1 MKARDLAYETG
12 SALLANRV
20 RSLLTILGI
29 VIGIAAVIAL
39 TSLIDGMRAAIVGQ
53 LGLNA
58 ARTVEIVC
66 WPPNNRQLTEA
77 DVETMARDLAGDY
90 DFITCYA
97 YAAWSSVSS
106 STSTSEEMDIMACDE
121 KFFEARGLKAEKGRV
136 FTAEENEESSMVVV
150 LGGASVKK
158 LFGRADAD
166 AVGKTVRI
174 GNDTYTVVGTLESD
188 SMQGDW
194 CVAYIPYRTAKV
206 RLIGQQSGAMLNI
219 FGFARESADIYGV
232 AERTDSYLRT
242 KYNIPE
248 ADPDGGGTSEEGY
261 CYISTAQSM
270 LDQLESTMSS
280 FRLMAFAVA
289 GISLLVGGIGI
300 MNMMLTNVT
309 ERIREIGLRKAL
321 GAKRADI
328 TAQFLLESIAI
339 CVVGGVIGV
348 AVGYG
353 AAWLLAGLAGSSLG
367 YENLVPV
374 ITPQTALVAAGICCG
389 IGVLFG
395 FYPARRA
402 ARLDPVEALRYQ

>member
-66 WPPNNRQLTEA
+66 WPPNNRQLTEV

-219 FGFARESADIYGV
+219 FGFARENADIYGV

-261 CYISTAQSM
+261 CHISTAQSM

-339 CVVGGVIGV
+339 CIVGGVIGV

-353 AAWLLAGLAGSSLG
+353 AAWLLAGFAGSSLG

>member
-58 ARTVEIVC
+58 ARTVEIMC

-77 DVETMARDLAGDY
+77 DVEAMARDLAGDY
-90 DFITCYA
+90 DFITYYA

-121 KFFEARGLKAEKGRV
+121 RLCEAMGLKVEKGRF

-158 LFGRADAD
+158 LFGTADAD

-174 GNDTYTVVGTLESD
+174 GNDTYTVVGTLESN

-194 CVAYIPYRTAKV
+194 CVAYIPYQTAKV
-206 RLIGQQSGAMLNI
+206 RLIGQQSGAMLSI
-219 FGFARESADIYGV
+219 FGFARENADIYGV

-248 ADPDGGGTSEEGY
+248 ADPDGGGSSEEGY
-261 CYISTAQSM
+261 CYVSTAQSM
-270 LDQLESTMSS
+270 LNQLESTMSS

-339 CVVGGVIGV
+339 CIVGGVIGV

-353 AAWLLAGLAGSSLG
+353 AAWLLAGFAGSSLG

-374 ITPQTALVAAGICCG
+374 ITPQTALLAAGICCG

>member
-1 MKARDLAYETG
+1 
-12 SALLANRV
+12 
-20 RSLLTILGI
+20 
-29 VIGIAAVIAL
+29 
-39 TSLIDGMRAAIVGQ
+39 
-53 LGLNA
+53 
-58 ARTVEIVC
+58 
-66 WPPNNRQLTEA
+66 
-77 DVETMARDLAGDY
+77 
-90 DFITCYA
+90 
-97 YAAWSSVSS
+97 
-106 STSTSEEMDIMACDE
+106 MACDE
-121 KFFEARGLKAEKGRV
+121 KFFEARGLKAEKGRF

-158 LFGRADAD
+158 LFGREDAD

-174 GNDTYTVVGTLESD
+174 GNDSYTVVGTLESD

-219 FGFARESADIYGV
+219 FGFARENADIYGV

-248 ADPDGGGTSEEGY
+248 ADPDGGGSSEEGY

-353 AAWLLAGLAGSSLG
+353 AAWLLAGFAGSSLG

-374 ITPQTALVAAGICCG
+374 ITPQTALLAAGICCG

>member
-188 SMQGDW
+188 SMQDDW

-339 CVVGGVIGV
+339 CIVGGVIGV

>member
-106 STSTSEEMDIMACDE
+106 SASTSEEMDIMACDE

-174 GNDTYTVVGTLESD
+174 GNDSYTVVGTLESD

-219 FGFARESADIYGV
+219 FGFARENADIYGV

-248 ADPDGGGTSEEGY
+248 ADPDGGGSSEEGY

-300 MNMMLTNVT
+300 MNMMFTNVT

-339 CVVGGVIGV
+339 CIVGGVIGV

-353 AAWLLAGLAGSSLG
+353 AAWLLASFAGSSLG

-374 ITPQTALVAAGICCG
+374 ITPQTALLAAGICCG

>member
-188 SMQGDW
+188 NMQGDW

-339 CVVGGVIGV
+339 CIVGGVIGV

>member
-97 YAAWSSVSS
+97 YAWSSVSS
-106 STSTSEEMDIMACDE
+106 STSASEEMDIMACDE

-158 LFGRADAD
+158 LFGREDAD

-174 GNDTYTVVGTLESD
+174 GNDSYTVVGTLESD

-206 RLIGQQSGAMLNI
+206 RLIGQQNGAPLNI

-232 AERTDSYLRT
+232 AEHTDSYLRT

-248 ADPDGGGTSEEGY
+248 ADPDGGGSSEEGY
-261 CYISTAQSM
+261 CHISTAQSM

-339 CVVGGVIGV
+339 CIVGGGIGV
-348 AVGYG
+348 TVGYG

>member
-106 STSTSEEMDIMACDE
+106 SSSASEEMDIMACDE

-248 ADPDGGGTSEEGY
+248 ADPDGGGSSEEGY
-261 CYISTAQSM
+261 CYVSTAQSM

-300 MNMMLTNVT
+300 MNMMFTNVT

-339 CVVGGVIGV
+339 CIVGGVIGV

-395 FYPARRA
+395 FYPARHA

>member
-12 SALLANRV
+12 SALLANRM
-20 RSLLTILGI
+20 RTLLTILGI

-58 ARTVEIVC
+58 ARTVEITC

-90 DFITCYA
+90 DFITCCA
-97 YAAWSSVSS
+97 NAWSSVSS
-106 STSTSEEMDIMACDE
+106 PTSSSEEM
-121 KFFEARGLKAEKGRV
+121 GLKAQKGRV

-158 LFGRADAD
+158 LFGQADAD

-194 CVAYIPYRTAKV
+194 CVAYIPHRTAKV
-206 RLIGQQSGAMLNI
+206 RLIGQQGGAMLNI
-219 FGFARESADIYGV
+219 FGFARENADIYGV

-242 KYNIPE
+242 KYKIPE
-248 ADPDGGGTSEEGY
+248 ADPNGGGSSEEGY
-261 CYISTAQSM
+261 CHVSTAQSM
-270 LDQLESTMSS
+270 LDQLESTM

-339 CVVGGVIGV
+339 CIVGGVIGV

-353 AAWLLAGLAGSSLG
+353 AAWLLAGFAGSSLG

-374 ITPQTALVAAGICCG
+374 ITPQTALLAAGICCG

>member
-77 DVETMARDLAGDY
+77 DVEAMARDLAGDY
-90 DFITCYA
+90 DFITYYA
-97 YAAWSSVSS
+97 YASWSSVSS

-121 KFFEARGLKAEKGRV
+121 KFFEARGMKAEKGRV

-174 GNDTYTVVGTLESD
+174 GNDTYTVVGTLESN

-206 RLIGQQSGAMLNI
+206 RLIGQQSGAMLDI
-219 FGFARESADIYGV
+219 FGFARENADIYGV

-248 ADPDGGGTSEEGY
+248 AGPDGGGSSEEGY

-339 CVVGGVIGV
+339 CIVGGVIGV

-353 AAWLLAGLAGSSLG
+353 AAWLLAGFAGSSLG

-374 ITPQTALVAAGICCG
+374 ITPQTALLAAGICCG

>member
-121 KFFEARGLKAEKGRV
+121 KFFEARGLKAEKGRF

-158 LFGRADAD
+158 LFGREDAD

-174 GNDTYTVVGTLESD
+174 GNDSYTVVGTLESD

-248 ADPDGGGTSEEGY
+248 ADPDGGGSSEEGY

-353 AAWLLAGLAGSSLG
+353 AAWLLAGFAGSSLG

-374 ITPQTALVAAGICCG
+374 ITPQTALLAAGICCG

>member
-1 MKARDLAYETG
+1 MKAHDLAYETG

-97 YAAWSSVSS
+97 YAWLSVSS
-106 STSTSEEMDIMACDE
+106 STSSSEEMDITACDE

-206 RLIGQQSGAMLNI
+206 RLIGQQSGAPLNI

-232 AERTDSYLRT
+232 AERTDSYLRA

-248 ADPDGGGTSEEGY
+248 ADPDGGGSSEEGY
-261 CYISTAQSM
+261 CHISTAQSM

-289 GISLLVGGIGI
+289 GISLLVGGIG
-300 MNMMLTNVT
+300 
-309 ERIREIGLRKAL
+309 
-321 GAKRADI
+321 
-328 TAQFLLESIAI
+328 
-339 CVVGGVIGV
+339 V

-374 ITPQTALVAAGICCG
+374 ITPQTALLAAGICCG

>member
-106 STSTSEEMDIMACDE
+106 SASTSEEMDIMACDE

-174 GNDTYTVVGTLESD
+174 GNDSYTVVGTLESD

-219 FGFARESADIYGV
+219 FGFARENADIYGV

-248 ADPDGGGTSEEGY
+248 ADPDGGGSSEEGY

-339 CVVGGVIGV
+339 CIVGGVIGV

-353 AAWLLAGLAGSSLG
+353 AAWLLASFAGSSLG

-374 ITPQTALVAAGICCG
+374 ITPQTALLAAGICCG

>member
-174 GNDTYTVVGTLESD
+174 GNDSYTVVGTLESD

-261 CYISTAQSM
+261 CHISTAQSM

-339 CVVGGVIGV
+339 CIVGGVIGV

-353 AAWLLAGLAGSSLG
+353 AAWLLAGFAGSSLR

>member
-77 DVETMARDLAGDY
+77 DVKTMARDLAGDY

-206 RLIGQQSGAMLNI
+206 RLIGQQSGAPLNI

-248 ADPDGGGTSEEGY
+248 ADPDGGGSSEEGY
-261 CYISTAQSM
+261 CHISTAQSM

-339 CVVGGVIGV
+339 CIVGGVIGV

-374 ITPQTALVAAGICCG
+374 ITPQTALLAAGICCG

>member
-66 WPPNNRQLTEA
+66 WPPNNRQLTET
-77 DVETMARDLAGDY
+77 DVEAMARDLAGDY
-90 DFITCYA
+90 DFITCYT
-97 YAAWSSVSS
+97 YAWSSVSS
-106 STSTSEEMDIMACDE
+106 STSTSEEMDITACDE

-150 LGGASVKK
+150 LGGASVRK

-206 RLIGQQSGAMLNI
+206 RLIGQQSGAPLNI
-219 FGFARESADIYGV
+219 FGFVRESADIYGV
-232 AERTDSYLRT
+232 AKHTDSYLRT

-248 ADPDGGGTSEEGY
+248 ADPDGGGSSEEGY
-261 CYISTAQSM
+261 CHISTAQSM

-280 FRLMAFAVA
+280 F
-289 GISLLVGGIGI
+289 
-300 MNMMLTNVT
+300 
-309 ERIREIGLRKAL
+309 REIGLRKAL

-339 CVVGGVIGV
+339 CIVGGVIGV

-353 AAWLLAGLAGSSLG
+353 AAWLLAGFAGSSLG

-374 ITPQTALVAAGICCG
+374 ITPQTALLAAGICCG

>member
-66 WPPNNRQLTEA
+66 WPPNNRQLTET

-174 GNDTYTVVGTLESD
+174 GNDSYTVVGTLESD

-219 FGFARESADIYGV
+219 FGFARENADIYGV

-248 ADPDGGGTSEEGY
+248 ADPDGGGSSEEGY

-395 FYPARRA
+395 FYPARHA

>member
-248 ADPDGGGTSEEGY
+248 ADPDGGGSSEEGY
-261 CYISTAQSM
+261 CHISTAQSM

-300 MNMMLTNVT
+300 MNMMFTNVT

-339 CVVGGVIGV
+339 CIVGGVIGV

-353 AAWLLAGLAGSSLG
+353 AAWLLAGFAGSSLG

>member
-339 CVVGGVIGV
+339 CIVGGVIGV

>member
-174 GNDTYTVVGTLESD
+174 GNDSYTVVGTLESD

-248 ADPDGGGTSEEGY
+248 ADPDGGGSSEEGY
-261 CYISTAQSM
+261 CHISTAQSM

-339 CVVGGVIGV
+339 CIVGGVIGV

>member
-77 DVETMARDLAGDY
+77 DVEAMARDLAGDY
-90 DFITCYA
+90 DFITYYA
-97 YAAWSSVSS
+97 YAAWSNVTS

-174 GNDTYTVVGTLESD
+174 GNDTYTVVGTLESN

-206 RLIGQQSGAMLNI
+206 RLIGQQSGAMLDI
-219 FGFARESADIYGV
+219 FGFARENADIYGV

-248 ADPDGGGTSEEGY
+248 ADPDGGGSSEEGY
-261 CYISTAQSM
+261 CYVSTAQSM

-339 CVVGGVIGV
+339 CIVGGVIGV

-353 AAWLLAGLAGSSLG
+353 AAWLLAGFAGSSLG

-374 ITPQTALVAAGICCG
+374 ITPQTALLAAGICCG

>member
-77 DVETMARDLAGDY
+77 DVEAMARDLAGDY
-90 DFITCYA
+90 DFITYYA
-97 YAAWSSVSS
+97 YAAWSNVTS

-121 KFFEARGLKAEKGRV
+121 KFFEARGLKAEKGRI
-136 FTAEENEESSMVVV
+136 FTAEENEESSMVAV

-174 GNDTYTVVGTLESD
+174 GNDTYTVVGTLESN

-206 RLIGQQSGAMLNI
+206 RLIGQQSGAMLDI
-219 FGFARESADIYGV
+219 FGFARENADIYGV

-248 ADPDGGGTSEEGY
+248 ADPDGGGSSEEGY
-261 CYISTAQSM
+261 CYVSTAQSM

-339 CVVGGVIGV
+339 CIVGGVIGV

-353 AAWLLAGLAGSSLG
+353 AAWLLAGFAGSSLG

-374 ITPQTALVAAGICCG
+374 ITPQTALLAAGICCG

>member
-58 ARTVEIVC
+58 ARTVEIMC
-66 WPPNNRQLTEA
+66 WPPNNRQITEA
-77 DVETMARDLAGDY
+77 DVEAMARDLAGDY
-90 DFITCYA
+90 DFITYYA
-97 YAAWSSVSS
+97 YASANVTSP
-106 STSTSEEMDIMACDE
+106 TSTSEEMEIMACDE
-121 KFFEARGLKAEKGRV
+121 RLCEAMGLKVEKGRF
-136 FTAEENEESSMVVV
+136 FTAEENEDSSMVVV

-158 LFGRADAD
+158 LFGTADAD

-174 GNDTYTVVGTLESD
+174 GNDTYTVVGTLESN

-194 CVAYIPYRTAKV
+194 CVAYLPYQTAKV
-206 RLIGQQSGAMLNI
+206 RLIGQQGGSMLSI
-219 FGFARESADIYGV
+219 FGFARENADIYGV

-248 ADPDGGGTSEEGY
+248 ADPDGGGSSEEGY
-261 CYISTAQSM
+261 CYVSTAQSM

-339 CVVGGVIGV
+339 CIVGGVIGV

-353 AAWLLAGLAGSSLG
+353 AAWLLAGFAGSSLG

-374 ITPQTALVAAGICCG
+374 ITPQTALLAAGICCG

>member
-166 AVGKTVRI
+166 AVGKTVNI

>member
-1 MKARDLAYETG
+1 MKTRDLAYETG

-77 DVETMARDLAGDY
+77 DVEAMARDLAGDY
-90 DFITCYA
+90 DFITYYA
-97 YAAWSSVSS
+97 YASWSSVSS

-121 KFFEARGLKAEKGRV
+121 KFFEARGMKAEKGRV

-174 GNDTYTVVGTLESD
+174 GNDTYTVVGTLESN

-206 RLIGQQSGAMLNI
+206 RLIGQQSGAMLDI
-219 FGFARESADIYGV
+219 FGFARENADIYGV

-248 ADPDGGGTSEEGY
+248 ADPDGGGSSEEGY

-339 CVVGGVIGV
+339 CIVGGVIGV

-353 AAWLLAGLAGSSLG
+353 AAWLLAGFAGSSLG

-374 ITPQTALVAAGICCG
+374 ITPQTALLAAGICCG

>member
-261 CYISTAQSM
+261 CHISTAQSM

-339 CVVGGVIGV
+339 CIVGGVIGV

-353 AAWLLAGLAGSSLG
+353 AAWLLAGFAGSSLG

>member
-248 ADPDGGGTSEEGY
+248 ADPDGDGSSEEGY
-261 CYISTAQSM
+261 CHISTAQSM

-339 CVVGGVIGV
+339 CIVGGVIGV

>member
-66 WPPNNRQLTEA
+66 WPPNNRQLTEV

-328 TAQFLLESIAI
+328 TAQLLLESIAI
-339 CVVGGVIGV
+339 CIVGGVIGV

>member
-248 ADPDGGGTSEEGY
+248 ADPDGGGSSEEGY
-261 CYISTAQSM
+261 CHISTAQSM

-339 CVVGGVIGV
+339 CIVGGVIGV

>member
-58 ARTVEIVC
+58 ARTVEITC

-77 DVETMARDLAGDY
+77 DAEAMSRDLAGDY
-90 DFITCYA
+90 DFITYYA

-121 KFFEARGLKAEKGRV
+121 KFFEARGMKAEKGRV

-174 GNDTYTVVGTLESD
+174 GNDTYTVVGTLESN

-194 CVAYIPYRTAKV
+194 CVAYIPYQTAKV
-206 RLIGQQSGAMLNI
+206 RLIGQQSGAMLDI
-219 FGFARESADIYGV
+219 FGFARENADIYGV

-248 ADPDGGGTSEEGY
+248 ADPDGGGSSEEGY
-261 CYISTAQSM
+261 CYVSTAQSM

-339 CVVGGVIGV
+339 CIVGGVIGV

-353 AAWLLAGLAGSSLG
+353 AAWLLAGFAGSSLG

-374 ITPQTALVAAGICCG
+374 ITPQTALLAAGICCG

>member
-1 MKARDLAYETG
+1 MKVRDLAYETG

-66 WPPNNRQLTEA
+66 WPPNNRQLTEV

-97 YAAWSSVSS
+97 YAWSSVSS
-106 STSTSEEMDIMACDE
+106 STSTSEEMDITACDE

-206 RLIGQQSGAMLNI
+206 RLIGQQSGAPLNI

-232 AERTDSYLRT
+232 AERTDSYLRA

-248 ADPDGGGTSEEGY
+248 ADPDGGGSSEEGY
-261 CYISTAQSM
+261 CHISTAQSM

-339 CVVGGVIGV
+339 CIVGGGIGV

-374 ITPQTALVAAGICCG
+374 ITPQTALLAAGICCG

>member
-174 GNDTYTVVGTLESD
+174 GNDSYTVVGTLESD

-219 FGFARESADIYGV
+219 FGFARENADIYGV

-248 ADPDGGGTSEEGY
+248 ADPDGGGSSEEGY

-353 AAWLLAGLAGSSLG
+353 AAWLLAGFAGSSLG

-395 FYPARRA
+395 FYPARHA

>member
-1 MKARDLAYETG
+1 
-12 SALLANRV
+12 
-20 RSLLTILGI
+20 
-29 VIGIAAVIAL
+29 
-39 TSLIDGMRAAIVGQ
+39 
-53 LGLNA
+53 
-58 ARTVEIVC
+58 
-66 WPPNNRQLTEA
+66 
-77 DVETMARDLAGDY
+77 
-90 DFITCYA
+90 
-97 YAAWSSVSS
+97 
-106 STSTSEEMDIMACDE
+106 
-121 KFFEARGLKAEKGRV
+121 
-136 FTAEENEESSMVVV
+136 MVVV

-158 LFGRADAD
+158 LFGREDAD

-174 GNDTYTVVGTLESD
+174 GNDSYTVVGTLESD

-219 FGFARESADIYGV
+219 FGFARENTDIYGV

-248 ADPDGGGTSEEGY
+248 ADPDGGGSSEEGY
-261 CYISTAQSM
+261 CHISTAQSM

-339 CVVGGVIGV
+339 CIVGGVIGV

-353 AAWLLAGLAGSSLG
+353 AAWLLAGFAGSSLG

-374 ITPQTALVAAGICCG
+374 ITPQTALVATGICCG